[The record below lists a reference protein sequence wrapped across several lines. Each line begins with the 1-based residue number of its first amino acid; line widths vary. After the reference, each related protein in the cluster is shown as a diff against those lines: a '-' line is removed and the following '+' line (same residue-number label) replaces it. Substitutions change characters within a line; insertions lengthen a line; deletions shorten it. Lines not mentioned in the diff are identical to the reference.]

1 MLGKFKTKKVVESVT
16 VGECFKSKREEM
28 GITVHDL
35 GAKLKIKPEYIES
48 IENDDYGNL
57 PPEVYVKGFIRAY
70 AEFVGFDASK
80 MVNMFKR
87 EVTVNDKIEKAPKE
101 TPKKAKYDSNYPIV
115 TPRVVTVF
123 FSAIIVVVVGYYLWH
138 QISSFSSK
146 PYLLVKSPSENA
158 IVENPEISVEGET
171 EKEVSIEINGQSVYV
186 SADGKFKEIISLQP
200 GRNQITVE
208 AKNRFEKST
217 KEDIDVVYQKKID
230 AVPQDY
236 LKNNIEG

>member
-28 GITVHDL
+28 GITIHDL

-87 EVTVNDKIEKAPKE
+87 EVAVNDKIEKAPKK
-101 TPKKAKYDSNYPIV
+101 TPKKVKYDPNYPIV
-115 TPRVVTVF
+115 TPRVVTFF
-123 FSAIIVVVVGYYLWH
+123 FSAIIVAVVGYYLWH

-158 IVENPEISVEGET
+158 IVGNPEISVEGET

-186 SADGKFKEIISLQP
+186 SADGKFNEIISLQP

-208 AKNRFEKST
+208 AKNRFEKAT
-217 KEDIDVVYQKKID
+217 REDINVVYQKKID

-236 LKNNIEG
+236 FKNNIEG